1 MGLSFISA
9 NSLLR
14 CCHPWAYQS
23 SLAAQW
29 SFTSET
35 SQHTKIFPDRS
46 RNIKNHDNTKS
57 QCLTKER
64 KVGHLSACDTRR
76 LPDLALHERSMTLF
90 TQHLGSSTSPVLPN
104 APNICLT
111 PHLSNLSLTP
121 TSWVRTAGN
130 GFLCIIRETAAG
142 SDTCV

>member
-1 MGLSFISA
+1 MLPVCMGLNFISA
-9 NSLLR
+9 NSLFG
-14 CCHPWAYQS
+14 CCHPWTYQS

-35 SQHTKIFPDRS
+35 SQHMKIFPDRS
-46 RNIKNHDNTKS
+46 RNVKTHDNTES
-57 QCLTKER
+57 QCLTQER
-64 KVGHLSACDTRR
+64 KARHLSTRDTRR

-111 PHLSNLSLTP
+111 PHLSNLKLTP
-121 TSWVRTAGN
+121 TSWVRTVGN
-130 GFLCIIRETAAG
+130 GFLCIIRD
-142 SDTCV
+142 S